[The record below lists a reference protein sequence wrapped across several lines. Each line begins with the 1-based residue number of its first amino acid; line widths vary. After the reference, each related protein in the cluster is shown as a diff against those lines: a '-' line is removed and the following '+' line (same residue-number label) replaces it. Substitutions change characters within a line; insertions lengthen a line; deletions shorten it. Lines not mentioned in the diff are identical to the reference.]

1 MSRTLANTF
10 LKKRVC
16 IILLHPAFLCNH
28 WSSSLQTRGVA
39 RQWAFWAWA
48 YCDIRHW
55 CLCSTAR
62 QNLNDKANVK
72 HSNLTHSLVF
82 YFLNTFPYHA
92 HSYSPPVRE
101 TLLQALPSSASVGE
115 LLFWK
120 LSSSAFSCSDD
131 FPFTLSNSGN
141 WLGTAFFIGASLGSG
156 VTSALTSTGGGGTP
170 SSTTERN
177 IYGPKHARIFF

>member
-72 HSNLTHSLVF
+72 HSNLTNSLVF
-82 YFLNTFPYHA
+82 YFLNNFPYHA
-92 HSYSPPVRE
+92 HSYSPLWER
-101 TLLQALPSSASVGE
+101 LCCRLYLALP
-115 LLFWK
+115 LLESYF
-120 LSSSAFSCSDD
+120 
-131 FPFTLSNSGN
+131 SGN
-141 WLGTAFFIGASLGSG
+141 SPPAPSAAPTTSPSPSLTVETGWGPLSLLGHL
-156 VTSALTSTGGGGTP
+156 
-170 SSTTERN
+170 
-177 IYGPKHARIFF
+177 